1 MGTLPEGTR
10 SPIESVGATR
20 KLMEEVARE
29 SVAALPNVSV
39 RSGSWVSGLKL
50 AETGT
55 AIEGATP
62 CCDLQLLLKSPLSAA
77 SVVLLAMATHCLH
90 YPTEAPRGHCF
101 LYILIQHRYC
111 RCQAQGQGD
120 GGR

>member
-1 MGTLPEGTR
+1 MGTLPEGAR

-39 RSGSWVSGLKL
+39 RSGSWVSALKL

-55 AIEGATP
+55 AIEGATT

-77 SVVLLAMATHCLH
+77 CVVLLVMATHCLH
-90 YPTEAPRGHCF
+90 YPRCAKGSLLSVCLDSAPLLQVSSSR
-101 LYILIQHRYC
+101 
-111 RCQAQGQGD
+111 AAD